1 MGIIP
6 SNVPIGEPCDFTPNA
21 PLLDNDWSSGTRRER
36 KEVLIGNCLLGYH
49 TVRKYR
55 RNSKWSHFK
64 GRTAE
69 IEKLI
74 RHRHGPIIPETDDA
88 FIYLEVICNLTYVEF
103 DQDHVKVALEWAA
116 RWLPWAT
123 KKAVEDVIYDRTQ
136 VRFRSLSADA
146 LGHALHVSYEE
157 RCLLD
162 LRTIGSFDVTKRQRT
177 KIRKAKRRDRD
188 RHRKMVK
195 RRSAGAVTRAEYLA
209 KSLSQSKPWEA
220 FGVCRRTW
228 EKRGRPVPVDRANDH
243 SEASSVDSQ
252 AVPPIT
258 LLGGSGLTCE
268 HRRAASLF

>member
-1 MGIIP
+1 MGIVP
-6 SNVPIGEPCDFTPNA
+6 SNVPIGEPCDFTPDA

-36 KEVLIGNCLLGYH
+36 KEVLIGNCLFGYH

-88 FIYLEVICNLTYVEF
+88 FIYLEVISNLTFVEYG
-103 DQDHVKVALEWAA
+103 QGHVEVALGWAA
-116 RWLPWAT
+116 RWMPWAI
-123 KKAVEDVIYDRTQ
+123 KRDVEDVIYERTK
-136 VRFRSLSADA
+136 VRYRPLSADA
-146 LGHALHVSYEE
+146 LGRALHVSYEE

-177 KIRKAKRRDRD
+177 KIQKVQRRDRD

-209 KSLSQSKPWEA
+209 RSLSQTKPWEA
-220 FGVCRRTW
+220 FGVCRKTW
-228 EKRGRPVPVDRANDH
+228 EKRGQPTPVDRAIDH
-243 SEASSVDSQ
+243 HEASRVNSQ
-252 AVPPIT
+252 VVPPIT
-258 LLGGSGLTCE
+258 LLGGSGPTCE
-268 HRRAASLF
+268 HRRTASLS